1 MAFRWRA
8 DDGAFRW
15 RADDDP
21 VFSGIKILS
30 PSLPE
35 KKNKNKTNKK
45 TSELDPLWQNFLDPR
60 MRVYLLCVG
69 LYFPILC
76 FQKRCRR
83 WYCSPGD
90 MNTMCTCEPLP
101 ILLSGMPVIVKIK
114 IRPATSKPLKSSGAI
129 LRKMRKQIENLF
141 TTYYASFSAK
151 TITTFKSNQK
161 NPYHIHVLEIKAKPG
176 LDTKVELKEIVEIQ
190 DKVPIFEFE
199 MGKTTLQAFVT
210 DHVQIWIDHAS
221 RSILAKDILTLE
233 TLEQT
238 FIDAT
243 FKLFRSPSQIMEAKK
258 ILYCRQAQLNS
269 EEFSDVGGVVTLN
282 VNPKAFIGLN
292 YIYAGE
298 YKKVRVCIEDYLP
311 PAHASSAVCKD
322 KVMKLLLITM
332 VLLSL

>member
-1 MAFRWRA
+1 
-8 DDGAFRW
+8 
-15 RADDDP
+15 
-21 VFSGIKILS
+21 
-30 PSLPE
+30 
-35 KKNKNKTNKK
+35 
-45 TSELDPLWQNFLDPR
+45 

-76 FQKRCRR
+76 FQKKCRR

-101 ILLSGMPVIVKIK
+101 IQLSGMPVIVKIK

-129 LRKMRKQIENLF
+129 LRKLRKQTENLF
-141 TTYYASFSAK
+141 TTNYASFSTK
-151 TITTFKSNQK
+151 TIATFKSNQ
-161 NPYHIHVLEIKAKPG
+161 NNQYHIYVLEIKAKPG

-199 MGKTTLQAFVT
+199 LGKTTLQAFVT

-243 FKLFRSPSQIMEAKK
+243 FKLARSPSQIMEAKK
-258 ILYCRQAQLNS
+258 LLYCRQVQLNS
-269 EEFSDVGGVVTLN
+269 EEFSDVGGVITLN

-322 KVMKLLLITM
+322 KVMQLLLITM